1 MLMHCCTVSDRL
13 HHYAGVCVKQALQKP
28 KSATVAGT
36 AVSTNNKKKKKGKK

>member
-1 MLMHCCTVSDRL
+1 MHCCAVDDCNTNAVL
-13 HHYAGVCVKQALQKP
+13 CPKQALQKP